1 MWFPSSY
8 IPFGFEKEKGVLTK
22 ETNFDLIGKYK
33 VVCFPFL
40 SQPDNSISFF
50 LKVKKEPGYRQIRIM
65 LWLSGNIFLSNNSI
79 LFFLLRK
86 DTCVLSSFS
95 HVQLFETLCTSN
107 LLSFSVCRFLQARI
121 LGWVAMP
128 SLCNIPNPGIKLV
141 VYAEFPSYWFYTG
154 RKHFSNHYHK

>member
-86 DTCVLSSFS
+86 DTCVLSYFS
-95 HVQLFETLCTSN
+95 HVQLFDP
-107 LLSFSVCRFLQARI
+107 LQQ
-121 LGWVAMP
+121 
-128 SLCNIPNPGIKLV
+128 
-141 VYAEFPSYWFYTG
+141 
-154 RKHFSNHYHK
+154 